1 MADTI
6 IAMLMASASVEIN
19 ILVPF
24 SFNLAFLTHSA
35 AFWFHTFFI
44 AAFYGENKPANC
56 RCPRMSSPWNAAA
69 FPHAASRH
77 HIRICSLRPLFGQVA
92 SIMSN

>member
-6 IAMLMASASVEIN
+6 IATLMASASVEIN

-24 SFNLAFLTHSA
+24 SFNLALLTHSA

-44 AAFYGENKPANC
+44 AAFYGENKPAKC
-56 RCPRMSSPWNAAA
+56 RCQRMSRPWKAAA
-69 FPHAASRH
+69 LPHAASGHR
-77 HIRICSLRPLFGQVA
+77 IRRCSLRSLFGQVA